1 MTYRGI
7 YLPVAA
13 LVFILLLASG
23 LFGKNVYEQR
33 RIVLPLQSELQEA
46 QGVQSASLQR
56 EARGKLAVYLELDP
70 ETPLSITLA
79 EVRRIADRFGTNI
92 AVYVRD
98 SASPELVRIFER
110 VQLAAEEAI
119 MTGEFTLLEERVQ
132 TWAAAAGVSCEL
144 AVDRDFIYV
153 SLIHGP
159 SVLWRAISR
168 SPGGEAAVSVE
179 GGALAWRNG

>member
-98 SASPELVRIFER
+98 ELLLSWYASLNGCSSPRR
-110 VQLAAEEAI
+110 K
-119 MTGEFTLLEERVQ
+119 
-132 TWAAAAGVSCEL
+132 
-144 AVDRDFIYV
+144 
-153 SLIHGP
+153 
-159 SVLWRAISR
+159 R
-168 SPGGEAAVSVE
+168 S
-179 GGALAWRNG
+179 